1 MITLKKLK
9 WSNCFSYGSD
19 NELQLDGNT
28 VTQIIGTN
36 GMGKSSIPL
45 IIEEALY
52 NKNSKGIKKAD
63 IPNRYVND
71 GYDIELDFEKD
82 GNSYSIQIN
91 RKSSIKILLIKDGED
106 ISSHTATNTYKTI
119 QDIIGIDFKT
129 FSQLVYQNT
138 NASLQFLTATDTN
151 RKKFLID
158 LLRLDEYVQLFEVF
172 KEASRD
178 SSSKLIE
185 VTSEINTIERW
196 LQTNNLDGMIVQELL
211 NFEIDTEED
220 EKSFRSLSIE
230 LANISEKNKK
240 ILSNNKYKDL
250 LSKINLDYINRIEV
264 TKKESYDEYQKEV
277 GQLEAAKK
285 ASERMLEKLE
295 KLGDVC
301 PTCEQEVDAEFKN
314 NLITQEKTLI
324 DSLKERKRS
333 NEKIIYRIKNNNAQ
347 FDIKEKGKKEWEDLF
362 RNIDNSLPSEIL
374 NEEELKYKLSDVS
387 NRLKAAKKKIEDIA
401 KENEKRTKQNT
412 RIEIIQSQTNDFI
425 EKLEA
430 AKKLLNEYKELDS
443 NLEILKKAFS
453 TNGLL
458 AYKIENLVKE
468 LEQLA
473 NTYLAELSDGR
484 FTLEFIV
491 SNDKLNVQITD
502 NENIVDILALSSGE
516 LARVNTATLIAI
528 RKLMSS
534 ISKSKINIL
543 FLDEVIN
550 VLDDSGREK
559 MVEVLLQEDLNT
571 YVVSH
576 GWTHPLLEKIEVIN
590 VLDDSG
596 REKMVEVL
604 LQEDLNTYVV
614 SHGWTHPLLEKVEV
628 VKEGNVSKLEW

>member
-19 NELQLDGNT
+19 NELHLDDNT

-158 LLRLDEYVQLFEVF
+158 LLRLDEYVQLFEIF

-185 VTSEINTIERW
+185 VTSEINTIEKW

-220 EKSFRSLSIE
+220 EKVFRSLSIE

-301 PTCEQEVDAEFKN
+301 PTCEQEVDAKFKN
-314 NLITQEKTLI
+314 NLITQEKELI
-324 DSLKERKRS
+324 DSLKQRKRS
-333 NEKIIYRIKNNNAQ
+333 NENIISRIKDNNAQ

-412 RIEIIQSQTNDFI
+412 RIEIIQSQTDDFI

-430 AKKLLNEYKELDS
+430 AKKVLNEYKELDS

-576 GWTHPLLEKIEVIN
+576 GWTHPLLEKIEVIK
-590 VLDDSG
+590 D
-596 REKMVEVL
+596 
-604 LQEDLNTYVV
+604 
-614 SHGWTHPLLEKVEV
+614 
-628 VKEGNVSKLEW
+628 GNVSRLEW

>member
-1 MITLKKLK
+1 MITLKQLS
-9 WSNCFSYGSD
+9 WDNCFSYGPE
-19 NELQLDGNT
+19 NELNLSDNT

-45 IIEEALY
+45 IIEEVLY

-63 IPNRYVND
+63 IPNRYLNN
-71 GYDIELDFEKD
+71 GYNIQLSFQKD
-82 GNSYSIQIN
+82 TNEYKVTVD
-91 RKSSIKILLIKDGED
+91 RKSSIKVKLEKDGED
-106 ISSHTATNTYKTI
+106 ISSHTATNTYKSI
-119 QDIIGIDFKT
+119 QDILGIDFKT

-158 LLRLDEYVQLFEVF
+158 LLHLDDYVNLFEVF
-172 KEASRD
+172 KEASRL
-178 SSSKLIE
+178 SSNKLIE
-185 VTSEINTIERW
+185 VGSEINTIEKW
-196 LQTNNLDGMIVQELL
+196 LQTNNLKGMEVLELL
-211 NFEIDTEED
+211 NFEIQTDED
-220 EKSFRSLSIE
+220 EKRFRSLSIE
-230 LANISEKNKK
+230 LENISEKNKK
-240 ILSNNKYKDL
+240 ILRNNQYKEML
-250 LSKINLDYINRIEV
+250 AGINLDEINKIEV
-264 TKKESYDEYQKEV
+264 DSKESYDEYNNEI
-277 GQLEAAKK
+277 GQLDAGMK
-285 ASERMLEKLE
+285 ASTRLLEKLE

-314 NLITQEKTLI
+314 SLIEDEKKTLASMKLRRESNVEI
-324 DSLKERKRS
+324 VTKIKR
-333 NEKIIYRIKNNNAQ
+333 NNAL
-347 FDIKEKGKKEWEDLF
+347 FDKKQKTQKEWEDLY
-362 RNIDNSLPSEIL
+362 RNIDSDLQTNLI
-374 NEEELKYKLSDVS
+374 NKGELEDSIHEVGLKLT
-387 NRLKAAKKKIEDIA
+387 NAKKELERIA
-401 KENEKRTKQNT
+401 KENEKRTRNNT
-412 RIEIIQSQTNDFI
+412 KIEIIQAQTDGFI
-425 EKLEA
+425 EKLNT
-430 AKKLLNEYKELDS
+430 AKKVLEEQKELDS

-468 LEQLA
+468 LEALT

-534 ISKSKINIL
+534 ISKSRINIL
-543 FLDEVIN
+543 FLD
-550 VLDDSGREK
+550 
-559 MVEVLLQEDLNT
+559 
-571 YVVSH
+571 
-576 GWTHPLLEKIEVIN
+576 EVIN

>member
-9 WSNCFSYGSD
+9 WSNCFSYGPD
-19 NELQLDGNT
+19 NELQLDDNT

-63 IPNRYVND
+63 IPNRYIND
-71 GYDIELDFEKD
+71 GYDIELEFEKS
-82 GNSYSIQIN
+82 GKEYLIRIN
-91 RKSSIKILLIKDGED
+91 RKNNIKVALLEDGED
-106 ISSHTATNTYKTI
+106 ISSHTATNTYKSI
-119 QDIIGIDFKT
+119 QEILGIDFKT

-158 LLRLDEYVQLFEVF
+158 LLRLEEYVQLFEVF
-172 KEASRD
+172 KEASRE
-178 SSSKLIE
+178 SSNKMIE
-185 VTSEINTIERW
+185 VSSEITTIEKW
-196 LQTNNLDGMIVQELL
+196 LSNNKLEATNILPLL
-211 NFEIDTEED
+211 NLEIDTDED
-220 EKSFRSLSIE
+220 EKIFRSLSIE
-230 LANISEKNKK
+230 LKNISEKNKK
-240 ILSNNKYKDL
+240 ILRNNQYKEM
-250 LSKINLDYINRIEV
+250 LSKINIDKIQSSLE
-264 TKKESYDEYQKEV
+264 TLPATQSYDNYQSIIGEIEGAKRASDRMLQKLE
-277 GQLEAAKK
+277 QLEDK
-285 ASERMLEKLE
+285 
-295 KLGDVC
+295 C
-301 PTCEQEVDAEFKN
+301 PTCEQDIDADFKDQ
-314 NLITQEKTLI
+314 LIQDEKKTL
-324 DSLKERKRS
+324 DFLASEKES
-333 NEKIIYRIKNNNAQ
+333 NEDIIRQIKRNNAARTNLSNAQ
-347 FDIKEKGKKEWEDLF
+347 KEWEDLF
-362 RNIDNSLPSEIL
+362 RNIDNTLPSSIL
-374 NEEELKYKLSDVS
+374 DADELQGRLDKVTVKLKEAKAKLADIASQNEE
-387 NRLKAAKKKIEDIA
+387 IT
-401 KENEKRTKQNT
+401 KRNT
-412 RIEIIQSQTNDFI
+412 RIEIIEAQTDGFL
-425 EKLEA
+425 EKLAA
-430 AKKLLNEYKELDS
+430 AKEVLNEQQELDS

-468 LEQLA
+468 LEELA
-473 NTYLAELSDGR
+473 NSYLAELSDGR

-534 ISKSKINIL
+534 ISKSRINIL

-550 VLDDSGREK
+550 VLDESGREK

-576 GWTHPLLEKIEVIN
+576 GWTHPLLEKIEVI
-590 VLDDSG
+590 
-596 REKMVEVL
+596 
-604 LQEDLNTYVV
+604 
-614 SHGWTHPLLEKVEV
+614 
-628 VKEGNVSKLEW
+628 KEGNVSKLEW

>member
-1 MITLKKLK
+1 MITLKQLS
-9 WSNCFSYGSD
+9 WDNCFSYGPG
-19 NELQLDGNT
+19 NELNLSDNT

-45 IIEEALY
+45 IIEEVLY

-63 IPNRYVND
+63 IPNRYLNN
-71 GYDIELDFEKD
+71 GYNIRLSFQKD
-82 GNSYSIQIN
+82 NNEYTVTVD
-91 RKSSIKILLIKDGED
+91 RKSSIKVKLEKDGED
-106 ISSHTATNTYKTI
+106 ISSHTATNTYKSI
-119 QDIIGIDFKT
+119 QDILGIDFKT

-158 LLRLDEYVQLFEVF
+158 LLHLDDYVNLFEVF
-172 KEASRD
+172 KEASRL
-178 SSSKLIE
+178 SSNKLIE
-185 VTSEINTIERW
+185 VGSEINTIEKW
-196 LQTNNLDGMIVQELL
+196 LQTNNLEGMEVLELL
-211 NFEIDTEED
+211 NFEIQTDED
-220 EKSFRSLSIE
+220 EKRFRSLSIE
-230 LANISEKNKK
+230 LENISEKNKK
-240 ILSNNKYKDL
+240 ILKNNQYKEML
-250 LSKINLDYINRIEV
+250 AGINLDEINRIEV
-264 TKKESYDEYQKEV
+264 DSKESYDEYNNEI
-277 GQLEAAKK
+277 GQLDAGMR
-285 ASERMLEKLE
+285 ASTRLLEKLE

-314 NLITQEKTLI
+314 NLIEEEKKTLA
-324 DSLKERKRS
+324 SMEFRRKS
-333 NEKIIYRIKNNNAQ
+333 NIEIVDRIKRNNAL
-347 FDIKEKGKKEWEDLF
+347 FDKKQKTQKEWEDLD
-362 RNIDNSLPSEIL
+362 RSIDSDLQSELI
-374 NEEELKYKLSDVS
+374 NKVELEDSIHEVGLKLT
-387 NRLKAAKKKIEDIA
+387 NAKKELEKIA
-401 KENEKRTKQNT
+401 KENEKRTRNNT
-412 RIEIIQSQTNDFI
+412 KIEIIQAQTDGFI
-425 EKLEA
+425 
-430 AKKLLNEYKELDS
+430 KKLDDAKEVLIEQKELDS

-468 LEQLA
+468 LEELT

-534 ISKSKINIL
+534 ISKSRINIL
-543 FLDEVIN
+543 FLD
-550 VLDDSGREK
+550 
-559 MVEVLLQEDLNT
+559 
-571 YVVSH
+571 
-576 GWTHPLLEKIEVIN
+576 EVIN

>member
-9 WSNCFSYGSD
+9 WSNCFSYGPD
-19 NELQLDGNT
+19 NELQLDDNT

-63 IPNRYVND
+63 IPNRYIND
-71 GYDIELDFEKD
+71 GYDIELEFEKS
-82 GNSYSIQIN
+82 GKEYLIRIN
-91 RKSSIKILLIKDGED
+91 RKNNIKIALLEDGED
-106 ISSHTATNTYKTI
+106 ISSHTATNTYKSI
-119 QDIIGIDFKT
+119 QEIVGVDFKT

-158 LLRLDEYVQLFEVF
+158 LLRLEEYVQLFEVF
-172 KEASRD
+172 KEASRE
-178 SSSKLIE
+178 SSNKMIE
-185 VTSEINTIERW
+185 VSSEITTIEKW
-196 LQTNNLDGMIVQELL
+196 LSNNKLGATNILPLL
-211 NFEIDTEED
+211 NLEIDTEED
-220 EKSFRSLSIE
+220 EKTFRSLSIE
-230 LANISEKNKK
+230 LKNISEKNKK
-240 ILSNNKYKDL
+240 ILKNNQYREMLNAID
-250 LSKINLDYINRIEV
+250 INEIQSSLE
-264 TKKESYDEYQKEV
+264 TLPPMESYDKYQSII
-277 GQLEAAKK
+277 GQVEGAKR
-285 ASERMLEKLE
+285 ASDNMMQKLE
-295 KLGDVC
+295 QLGDKC
-301 PTCEQEVDAEFKN
+301 PTCEQDIDAEFKN
-314 NLITQEKTLI
+314 ELIRAERKTL
-324 DSLKERKRS
+324 DFLASKKEDNEDIIRQIKR
-333 NEKIIYRIKNNNAQ
+333 NNAARTNLSNAQ
-347 FDIKEKGKKEWEDLF
+347 KEWEDLF
-362 RNIDNSLPSEIL
+362 RSIDNTLPTNLL
-374 NEEELKYKLSDVS
+374 NAEELQEKLDEVS
-387 NRLKAAKKKIEDIA
+387 AKLKTAKAELANIA
-401 KENEKRTKQNT
+401 SQNEAITKRNT
-412 RIEIIQSQTNDFI
+412 RIEIIQAQTEGFI
-425 EKLEA
+425 EKLA
-430 AKKLLNEYKELDS
+430 AAQEVLDQQKDLDS

-453 TNGLL
+453 TNGLI

-468 LEQLA
+468 LEELA
-473 NTYLAELSDGR
+473 NSYLAELSDGR

-534 ISKSKINIL
+534 ISKSRINIL

-550 VLDDSGREK
+550 VLDESGREK

-576 GWTHPLLEKIEVIN
+576 GWTHPLLEKIEV
-590 VLDDSG
+590 
-596 REKMVEVL
+596 
-604 LQEDLNTYVV
+604 
-614 SHGWTHPLLEKVEV
+614 